1 MPWFTF
7 SDGIKK
13 RTCRYLLQHYGGQFL
28 LEKLSLDQLSVDLYN
43 GKGRITDVS
52 LDVKGLNDLADQSKF
67 PFRFVEGYIS
77 TVEVSIP
84 WTRPFTDNSVF
95 EVDGLLLTVQP
106 RERIDD
112 ASMFEPMWESIM
124 MSSMERVEKYM
135 KNNPLDFEKEES
147 YTASSDCIPGFEQF
161 AQSIET
167 VLSRIKVKLTNVV
180 VRVEHVLGPSS
191 KHGIALEL
199 RFASI
204 DYFDEEGCK
213 VGEVAA
219 ERIAQRVHERFS
231 VSTKT
236 ILFNGV
242 GLYTDEYSLAKPL
255 AEMMSRLTTDTEEPQ
270 EMMAGCA
277 GASPPLAP
285 THQPPP
291 AEPPTEPILICQLT
305 GQQELR
311 IRLKQDDSVEGSG
324 VDFDVNLGHMALF
337 LRPRLIH
344 LLIKVAQE
352 FLSPTSGSDPSLS
365 GNLHGQ
371 HYNKCKP
378 MEPHH
383 FAIVE
388 QDLQQQ
394 LLNRKT
400 QPSRG
405 LGLNTGWSTS
415 SAGCFSEPEEDYVPM
430 TQQRAFFESG
440 SVASSDMD
448 SSVTS
453 STHSAY
459 SRPRVRSKRKR
470 RSSQGYMED
479 VPLESYHLRMHCS
492 ALCAVVLHDDMAGI
506 ANSNWHRMPSTTSS
520 SPSPKTSAMMQAQAE
535 TFFRAIAGQ
544 NLRDLKALRS
554 LLPKICRSD
563 HLWIAGTP
571 VTLEGTQRS
580 SQSQSQSPRMV
591 NAQLSIGE
599 MEAIE
604 CLFDHRSRHEAEGAS
619 LRDAEITELIC
630 YYECDDA
637 KKRKRPSEA
646 DPFLRLKYDFT
657 ETPQARG
664 GREKSTAISVEL
676 LPVQIELDR
685 SLEDRIHGLLYPPAV
700 FSTDSSKK
708 EQDIWSLSVT
718 EDSECT
724 SRSTG
729 KTSITVRSSFVKAN
743 LRFPIPDMRPLAE
756 LLRGTWWEK
765 NLRPDILSVEMS
777 EPMLSTTL
785 VADSNEDLKFVLVCK
800 EAHVFHRETPM
811 SKPVLF
817 ARVFRDPKVK
827 DEDLDLP
834 SLKVTISPSNE
845 PSPLETEPCEE
856 SMLPSTMFDTLRV
869 PPQQDPGSPFTVHCV
884 CYDTNEISPPR
895 TTRAQELHQQR
906 THEKTDSDKMVQ
918 PGDKATLRSF
928 MDKTAS
934 NCCTHLDFLLPSVEV
949 VLPDKQF
956 YEVIYNRFT
965 MDLVLWEPI
974 VKRVMASGTNS
985 IMVSG
990 DDGSVFFPDIY
1001 GPGQLTQQSSM
1012 FQEFAMCR
1020 SGNLA
1025 ESDTESDDAP
1035 SVFHSVYDQ
1044 RRSVFRHDRSTHVRE
1059 KAVPCRNWQTQLIIN
1074 VHIMEGVA
1082 SIRTPFRDP
1091 EGKVMSNY
1099 YGDLRVGVKDAQL
1112 FVSSSHRGDPNLNY
1126 VVFTAG
1132 TASLHHQG
1140 QVCSSGWD
1148 RATPV
1153 PVLYKSTD
1161 GVASTKSSPFLA
1173 SETEAAD
1180 MLSLVIETCADPSQG
1195 VKTIK
1200 VAAGVSGTTLRHRM
1214 APLRRS
1220 WVKQFVDFFDVVDE
1234 EVCGYT
1240 PLGVVTEFHLTLS
1253 SCAIDYRPLYI
1264 PYQTVVTMDSFSIS
1278 SNITANTTTSQLR
1291 IIAEEVLLYIT
1302 DKVTKDEPLDLANGY
1317 VCVGDTDLVDI
1328 SARTTDVPGQRVS
1341 TIKMKASN
1349 NLANLR
1355 TCVDSCQALQALVTY
1370 LASDGDLASDPS
1382 PPPEPSPGGSCGPI
1396 LLEHFNHVTMK
1407 VSDHFQSL
1415 VAEAMRESGSSASG
1429 SQSPNTEDDS
1439 PPSFIHADAAEN
1451 DEDSDDGFRDARC
1464 GDELRYENNL
1474 RNAQRDV
1481 EFSRSRH
1488 ENEDENL
1495 RRSTASSQSQ
1505 VESNGTPAIDSSY
1518 SDEEFCIL
1526 GEDPGVGIVPRS
1538 GETQIRVLVA
1548 EPIELQENYFSS
1560 TARNTDQLRAPRNFP
1575 EAVQKYTLREM
1586 TLVWHM
1592 YGGCDFESSVTPNA
1606 LRSPE
1611 RSSGHWDDEEPPECY
1626 TNVILEPLAGSVSF
1640 CKGSA
1645 GDMVQFQPQSPPQ
1658 TPRHKK
1664 LHRGGPGRR
1673 EDVLMELRMNKIRF
1687 QHEVYPEDTYHASRQ
1702 VLLIQDVE
1710 VRDRLA
1716 SSRINMFLYQYASE
1730 TKPRQ
1735 SHANMVSVK
1744 CVRVRPDI
1752 KSPDVQ
1758 ECEIRVSLKPLKINA
1773 DQDAVLFLIN
1783 FFTNLCSNPPV
1794 SPSSPPSESP
1804 ELAVSR
1810 GADDRQA
1817 GASLPSSRTSV
1828 DSGRHVAFA
1837 SDDSTPIERVASPA
1851 GSSSSSGPAPLYIR
1865 SFAFTPDVP
1874 IRIDYHGKRVAM
1886 EQGAVAGLL
1895 MGLGQLNCLEI
1906 TLKKLQT
1913 RQGILGFDKL
1923 VAFAL
1928 NEWLNDIKKNQ
1939 VPSVLGGVG
1948 PMHSFVQLFSG
1959 LRDLVWMPVEQY
1971 RRDGRIVRGLQR
1983 GANSFT
1989 ISTAM
1994 ACLELTNKLVQTVQ
2008 GVAELAYDM
2017 LSPGPSL
2024 HLEVQNRHHRA
2035 LTNAQPVDIREG
2047 VNNAYQV
2054 VAGGLE
2060 DTARTL
2066 VRAASQEHRQKGVSG
2081 AVGGLLRQLPPTMAA
2096 GIIVA
2101 TEATSTVLGGVR
2113 NQIQPDARRED
2124 IQKWRQRLPPKQA
2137 GTAAGATAAALAAAS
2152 R

>member
-1 MPWFTF
+1 MPWFPC

-28 LEKLSLDQLSVDLYN
+28 QEKLSLDQLSVDLYN
-43 GKGRITDVS
+43 GKGRITDVY
-52 LDVKGLNDLADQSKF
+52 LDVKGLNELADKYNL
-67 PFRFVEGYIS
+67 PIHFVEGYIS
-77 TVEVSIP
+77 SLEVAIP

-95 EVDGLLLTVQP
+95 EVDGLLLTVRPKQ
-106 RERIDD
+106 RIDD
-112 ASMFEPMWESIM
+112 VSMFEPMWGSM
-124 MSSMERVEKYM
+124 MSSMQLAEEYLK
-135 KNNPLDFEKEES
+135 KDPLDAEKEA
-147 YTASSDCIPGFEQF
+147 YAASSGPIPGYEQF

-167 VLSRIKVKLTNVV
+167 VLSRIKVKLSNAT
-180 VRVEHVLGPSS
+180 VRVEHLLGPSS
-191 KHGIALEL
+191 KHGVSLEL
-199 RFASI
+199 RFASM
-204 DYFDEEGCK
+204 DYFDEECSE
-213 VGEVAA
+213 VGEIAA

-242 GLYTDEYSLAKPL
+242 CLYADEFSLAKPL
-255 AEMMSRLTTDTEEPQ
+255 SEMMSRLATDNEEPQ

-291 AEPPTEPILICQLT
+291 LEPPTEPILICQLT
-305 GQQELR
+305 GQQEVR
-311 IRLKQDDSVEGSG
+311 IRLKQDESLEGSG
-324 VDFDVNLGHMALF
+324 VDFNISLGQTSFF
-337 LRPRLIH
+337 LRPRLVH

-352 FLSPTSGSDPSLS
+352 FLSPTSGNDNLS
-365 GNLHGQ
+365 GNLHDP

-388 QDLQQQ
+388 QDLQRQ
-394 LLNRKT
+394 LLNRKAM
-400 QPSRG
+400 PSRS

-415 SAGCFSEPEEDYVPM
+415 SAACFSEPEDEYMPM

-440 SVASSDMD
+440 SAASSDMD

-453 STHSAY
+453 STHSTY
-459 SRPRVRSKRKR
+459 SRPRLRSKGR
-470 RSSQGYMED
+470 RRPSQGYLED
-479 VPLESYHLRMHCS
+479 VLVESSHFRVHCS
-492 ALCAVVLHDDMAGI
+492 ALCAVVLHDDMAGV
-506 ANSNWHRMPSTTSS
+506 ANSNWHRTPGASSS
-520 SPSPKTSAMMQAQAE
+520 SPSPKTSAMMQAQAD
-535 TFFRAIAGQ
+535 TFFRALAGQ
-544 NLRDLKALRS
+544 NLRDLRALRS

-571 VTLEGTQRS
+571 VTLEGTERS
-580 SQSQSQSPRMV
+580 SPSQWSLNV
-591 NAQLSIGE
+591 QLSVGD

-604 CLFDHRSRHEAEGAS
+604 CVFDHRSRHDAEGAS
-619 LRDAEITELIC
+619 LRDAEITELIS

-637 KKRKRPSEA
+637 KRRKKPSEA

-657 ETPQARG
+657 KTPQARG
-664 GREKSTAISVEL
+664 GREQSTAISVEL
-676 LPVQIELDR
+676 LPVQIEVDR
-685 SLEDRIHGLLYPPAV
+685 SLEDRIHGLLYPPPQ
-700 FSTDSSKK
+700 FSTDCGKK
-708 EQDIWSLSVT
+708 EQDIWSMSVT
-718 EDSECT
+718 QDSECR
-724 SRSTG
+724 SRSAG
-729 KTSITVRSSFVKAN
+729 KTSITVRSPFVKAN
-743 LRFPIPDMRPLAE
+743 LRFPIPDVRPLAE

-777 EPMLSTTL
+777 EPLLSTTL
-785 VADSNEDLKFVLVCK
+785 VANSNEDLKFVLVCK
-800 EAHVFHRETPM
+800 EAHVFHRESPM

-834 SLKVTISPSNE
+834 SVKITISPSNE

-884 CYDTNEISPPR
+884 CYDANEISPPR

-906 THEKTDSDKMVQ
+906 TQEKTDSDKMVQ
-918 PGDKATLRSF
+918 PGDKATLRFF
-928 MDKTAS
+928 MEKTAS

-974 VKRVMASGTNS
+974 IKRVVASGTSSIMASG
-985 IMVSG
+985 G
-990 DDGSVFFPDIY
+990 DGSVFFPEIY
-1001 GPGQLTQQSSM
+1001 VPGQLAQQQSSV

-1035 SVFHSVYDQ
+1035 SVFHSVYDNQ
-1044 RRSVFRHDRSTHVRE
+1044 RRSVFRHDRTLMRE
-1059 KAVPCRNWQTQLIIN
+1059 KAAVPCRNWQTQLIIN

-1132 TASLHHQG
+1132 TASLHHLG
-1140 QVCSSGWD
+1140 QVCSNGWD

-1153 PVLYKSTD
+1153 PVLYKSAD
-1161 GVASTKSSPFLA
+1161 GLVSTKPSPFLA
-1173 SETEAAD
+1173 TETEAAD
-1180 MLSLVIETCADPSQG
+1180 MLSLVIETRADTSQG

-1200 VAAGVSGTTLRHRM
+1200 VAVEISGTTLRHRM

-1220 WVKQFVDFFDVVDE
+1220 WIKQFVDFFDVVDE
-1234 EVCGYT
+1234 EVQGYT

-1278 SNITANTTTSQLR
+1278 SNITGNTTTSQLR

-1317 VCVGDTDLVDI
+1317 VCVGDTDLFDI

-1439 PPSFIHADAAEN
+1439 PPSFIQADGAEN
-1451 DEDSDDGFRDARC
+1451 EEDSDDGFRDARC
-1464 GDELRYENNL
+1464 GDELRYDDNNL
-1474 RNAQRDV
+1474 RNIQRDV

-1488 ENEDENL
+1488 ENDDENL
-1495 RRSTASSQSQ
+1495 HASTASSQSQ
-1505 VESNGTPAIDSSY
+1505 VESNGTPATDSSY

-1526 GEDPGVGIVPRS
+1526 GDDPGVGIVPRS
-1538 GETQIRVLVA
+1538 GEPQIRVLVA
-1548 EPIELQENYFSS
+1548 EPIEVRENYFSS
-1560 TARNTDQLRAPRNFP
+1560 AARNMDQLRPPRSFP

-1586 TLVWHM
+1586 TLVWYM

-1611 RSSGHWDDEEPPECY
+1611 RSCGHWDDEEHPDSY
-1626 TNVILEPLAGSVSF
+1626 ANVILEPLAGNVSF
-1640 CKGSA
+1640 CKGGASA
-1645 GDMVQFQPQSPPQ
+1645 GDMLQFQPQSPPQ
-1658 TPRHKK
+1658 TPRHRK
-1664 LHRGGPGRR
+1664 LHGGGPGRR
-1673 EDVLMELRMNKIRF
+1673 EDVLMELHMNKIRF
-1687 QHEVYPEDTYHASRQ
+1687 QHEVYPEDKYHASRQ

-1716 SSRINMFLYQYASE
+1716 SSRINKFLYQYASE

-1735 SHANMVSVK
+1735 SHANMVSIK

-1758 ECEIRVSLKPLKINA
+1758 ECKMRVSLKPLKINA

-1804 ELAVSR
+1804 EFAVSR
-1810 GADDRQA
+1810 DDRQA
-1817 GASLPSSRTSV
+1817 GASVPSSRTSV

-1837 SDDSTPIERVASPA
+1837 SDDSTPTERIASPA
-1851 GSSSSSGPAPLYIR
+1851 GSSSSSGPTPPYIR

-2035 LTNAQPVDIREG
+2035 LTNDQPVDIREG

-2124 IQKWRQRLPPKQA
+2124 IQKWRQRPKPA
-2137 GTAAGATAAALAAAS
+2137 GATAGATAAALAAAS